1 MFLKF
6 FYKSVS
12 LQNKS
17 RKSKKTDQKGKKKK
31 KNLLKLISN
40 HSTLAGYE
48 VYYFAL
54 AAITK

>member
-17 RKSKKTDQKGKKKK
+17 TKSKKTDQKGKKNPPETNKQP
-31 KNLLKLISN
+31 
-40 HSTLAGYE
+40 
-48 VYYFAL
+48 
-54 AAITK
+54 